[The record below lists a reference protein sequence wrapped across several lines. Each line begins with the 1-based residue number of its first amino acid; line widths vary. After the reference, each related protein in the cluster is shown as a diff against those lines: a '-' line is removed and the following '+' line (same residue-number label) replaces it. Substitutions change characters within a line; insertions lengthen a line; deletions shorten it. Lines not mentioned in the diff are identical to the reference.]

1 VSELRG
7 VAIDFEGEHL
17 MLRFRR
23 LAVVLILGLTCGL
36 LTAAPSSARS
46 QRSEGAVAS
55 ALVGELAKQ
64 GVKAGIGYLAPDM
77 VKYTDPTA
85 YQLGQIQMQ
94 LDQIQNSLTNLS
106 ASLNRLD
113 LRLACNEQ
121 RLRLEPVVTGV
132 ITTERALKNVTLAP
146 SFEGKKARLEEDVL
160 PAIKRLNESG
170 DQLLLHRALTG
181 KVGESL
187 ITACGKVLEDQ
198 NGPVLTT
205 AFSDRVENL
214 YSTYSMTAA
223 TLLMLRVNYWHY
235 YPGKYSEEEIQSHVS
250 EVAHFLKTE
259 EALLKPKVPWWGAV
273 DVRTGLIWEKRTF
286 ETSHLIGTTLRQQG
300 YTLSGWDNTPTCG
313 DVVHLIQGFHESVAY
328 MLGILDEK
336 VRCHHGWDGVI
347 NLKTKGEGNTG
358 LTFTELGRLK
368 GMAAKHWDVKQY
380 SYT

>member
-1 VSELRG
+1 
-7 VAIDFEGEHL
+7 
-17 MLRFRR
+17 MLRSGR
-23 LAVVLILGLTCGL
+23 LAVVLVLVLAGGL
-36 LTAAPSSARS
+36 LAAEPSSAAS

-55 ALVGELAKQ
+55 GLVSELAKQ
-64 GVKAGIGYLAPDM
+64 GVKTGIGYLAPDM

-85 YQLGQIQMQ
+85 YQLSQIQAQ
-94 LDQIQNSLTNLS
+94 LDQISNSLANLS

-121 RLRLEPVVTGV
+121 RLRLEPVVAGV
-132 ITTERALKNVTLAP
+132 ITTERALKSVTLAP
-146 SFEGKKARLEEDVL
+146 TLEGKKARLEEDVL
-160 PAIKRLNESG
+160 PAIKRLNDSG
-170 DQLLLHRALTG
+170 DQLLLHRAVTG
-181 KVGESL
+181 KDGESL

-205 AFSDRVENL
+205 AFSERVENL
-214 YSTYSMTAA
+214 YSTYAMTAA

-235 YPGKYSEEEIQSHVS
+235 YPAKYGEAEIQSHVA

-273 DVRTGLIWEKRTF
+273 DLRTGLVWEKRTF
-286 ETSHLIGTTLRQQG
+286 ETSHLIGGSLRSQG

-313 DVVHLIQGFHESVAY
+313 DIVHFIQGFRESVAY
-328 MLGILDEK
+328 TLGILDEK

-358 LTFTELGRLK
+358 LSFTELGRLK
-368 GMAAKHWDVKQY
+368 GMAAKPWDVKQY
-380 SYT
+380 SYG